1 MKRIS
6 IFGVTGSIGQN
17 TVDLVKRDRSAFQV
31 IALSGGQNIEQLA
44 KDAIDLNAEIAV
56 TADDR
61 LLGALRAAL
70 AGTGVT
76 AAAGRQALLD
86 AADRPTDICVS
97 AIVGAAGL
105 EPGLIALRHGATVAL
120 ANKESMV
127 AAGRLMRATA
137 QEFGGTILPVDSEHS
152 AIFQLLKSE
161 KMHEI
166 ERVVITASGG
176 AFRDLTREE
185 MRYVTPAEACQHPT
199 WDMGQRI
206 TIDSASMFNKA
217 LEVIEAKELFDIDPS
232 AIEVVIHPQS
242 LIHAMVGFR
251 DGGMTAHLGSHDM
264 RHAIGYA
271 LYHPDR
277 AQLPIE
283 RLDFATLSNLTF
295 VAPDLEKYPA
305 LTLAR
310 DVMDIGGVSG
320 AAFNA
325 AKEIALDAFIAQDIG
340 FLDMPEVVKHVIDV
354 LFYKNTPA
362 GDPLSLDD
370 VLAMDKRARHCAV
383 EIINKIRAGI

>member
-1 MKRIS
+1 MKSIS
-6 IFGVTGSIGQN
+6 IFGATGSIGQN
-17 TVDLVKRDRSAFQV
+17 TVDLVKRDRPAFQV

-56 TADDR
+56 TAEDR

-137 QEFGGTILPVDSEHS
+137 QESGGTILPVDSEHS

-340 FLDMPEVVKHVIDV
+340 FLDMPEVVKQVIDV

-370 VLAMDKRARHCAV
+370 VLAMDRRARHCAV